1 MSATISICANHFN
14 FFSFIFQ
21 FGINLSLKFLSSVEY
36 FSRLTQPKYFVFFL
50 ALPHASIDP
59 IHFLQLR
66 VFSYQFPPF
75 FREFLFF
82 LVRKWKNAV
91 SPFYFFS
98 LFHPPPFLFLFYFR
112 CCRADKFALCSCRWS
127 RRTNERTATVVCG
140 GLISLSR
147 HFGLLGLMLGFNLI
161 IKANKHY
168 PRWWWSS
175 HSFVRS
181 LLSGSALLNI
191 AGLSFYF
198 SFEFLHSNTHN
209 FWQNSSPFRVALH
222 CCGLF
227 SPFLPS
233 FFCSFRGHCGHS
245 NKKRQGTNE
254 RSTKRD
260 AMPQGERKVTW
271 LSTELRKARGIALKL
286 HVSMTFPSFF
296 FLFWVRSF
304 VVTVSTKRQRE
315 LVFPRRFHH
324 TISSWISYWPSFLF
338 SFCFISI
345 FCSFNVLLFII

>member
-1 MSATISICANHFN
+1 MVGSLSIAWRSIFILSFFSSVRIIRTCCPIQCLLLFPSVPIISIFFHSFFN
-14 FFSFIFQ
+14 LELICRWSFCRQLNIFLDWHNQNILFSFSLCHTHRSTQFIFCNFACSRTNFLLFFASFFSFWLENERTRRPRFISFRYST
-21 FGINLSLKFLSSVEY
+21 L
-36 FSRLTQPKYFVFFL
+36 R
-50 ALPHASIDP
+50 
-59 IHFLQLR
+59 HFC
-66 VFSYQFPPF
+66 
-75 FREFLFF
+75 
-82 LVRKWKNAV
+82 
-91 SPFYFFS
+91 
-98 LFHPPPFLFLFYFR
+98 FHFR

-198 SFEFLHSNTHN
+198 SFEFLHSNTRAFGKTPVH
-209 FWQNSSPFRVALH
+209 FAWLCTAVAFFL
-222 CCGLF
+222 LF
-227 SPFLPS
+227 FLPS

-254 RSTKRD
+254 RTNYEAWCYATRRKKSHVTQRNC
-260 AMPQGERKVTW
+260 ERLGV
-271 LSTELRKARGIALKL
+271 LRWNYTSLWPFHL
-286 HVSMTFPSFF
+286 FSFF
-296 FLFWVRSF
+296 FGF
-304 VVTVSTKRQRE
+304 V
-315 LVFPRRFHH
+315 
-324 TISSWISYWPSFLF
+324 PS
-338 SFCFISI
+338 
-345 FCSFNVLLFII
+345 

>member
-1 MSATISICANHFN
+1 MSAAISICANHFN
-14 FFSFIFQ
+14 FVSFIYQ

-36 FSRLTQPKYFVFFL
+36 FSRLTQPKYFVFFF

-66 VFSYQFPPF
+66 VFSYQFLPF

-82 LVRKWKNAV
+82 LVRKWKNAA

-198 SFEFLHSNTHN
+198 SFEFLHSNTRAFGKTPVH
-209 FWQNSSPFRVALH
+209 FAWLCTAVAFFLLFFLH
-222 CCGLF
+222 
-227 SPFLPS
+227 S

-254 RSTKRD
+254 RTNYEAWCYATRRKKSHVTLNGTAKGSGYCVEITRLYDLSIFFLSFLGSFLRSNSLHQETK
-260 AMPQGERKVTW
+260 
-271 LSTELRKARGIALKL
+271 GI
-286 HVSMTFPSFF
+286 SFPSA
-296 FLFWVRSF
+296 
-304 VVTVSTKRQRE
+304 
-315 LVFPRRFHH
+315 
-324 TISSWISYWPSFLF
+324 ISSHN
-338 SFCFISI
+338 I
-345 FCSFNVLLFII
+345 FMN

>member
-1 MSATISICANHFN
+1 MSAAISICANHFN
-14 FFSFIFQ
+14 FVSFIYQ

-36 FSRLTQPKYFVFFL
+36 FSRLTQPKYFLFFF

-66 VFSYQFPPF
+66 VFSYQFLTI

-82 LVRKWKNAV
+82 LVSKWKKAT

-98 LFHPPPFLFLFYFR
+98 LFHPPPFLFYFR

-175 HSFVRS
+175 CSVRS
-181 LLSGSALLNI
+181 LLGGSASSD
-191 AGLSFYF
+191 SFYIFVFLQINLDFWRTAIRANRGMCHSRIF
-198 SFEFLHSNTHN
+198 SQQRSALFFFLSLGCS
-209 FWQNSSPFRVALH
+209 F
-222 CCGLF
+222 
-227 SPFLPS
+227 FLL
-233 FFCSFRGHCGHS
+233 FCSFRG
-245 NKKRQGTNE
+245 
-254 RSTKRD
+254 
-260 AMPQGERKVTW
+260 
-271 LSTELRKARGIALKL
+271 
-286 HVSMTFPSFF
+286 
-296 FLFWVRSF
+296 
-304 VVTVSTKRQRE
+304 
-315 LVFPRRFHH
+315 RR
-324 TISSWISYWPSFLF
+324 
-338 SFCFISI
+338 
-345 FCSFNVLLFII
+345 VGA

>member
-1 MSATISICANHFN
+1 MSAAISICANHFN

-36 FSRLTQPKYFVFFL
+36 FSRLTQPKYFVFFF

-66 VFSYQFPPF
+66 VFSYQFLPF

-82 LVRKWKNAV
+82 LVRKWKNAA

-181 LLSGSALLNI
+181 LLSGSALLSI

-198 SFEFLHSNTHN
+198 SFEFLHSNTRAFGKTPVH
-209 FWQNSSPFRVALH
+209 FAWLCTAVAFFL
-222 CCGLF
+222 LF
-227 SPFLPS
+227 FLPF

-245 NKKRQGTNE
+245 NKKRQGKNE
-254 RSTKRD
+254 RTTKRD

-271 LSTELRKARGIALKL
+271 LNGTAKGSGCCVEITRLYYLSIFFLSFLGSFLRSNSLHQETKGI
-286 HVSMTFPSFF
+286 SFPSA
-296 FLFWVRSF
+296 
-304 VVTVSTKRQRE
+304 
-315 LVFPRRFHH
+315 
-324 TISSWISYWPSFLF
+324 IPSHN
-338 SFCFISI
+338 I
-345 FCSFNVLLFII
+345 FMN

>member
-1 MSATISICANHFN
+1 MSAAISICANHFN

-36 FSRLTQPKYFVFFL
+36 FSRLTQPKYFVFFF

-66 VFSYQFPPF
+66 VFSYQFLPF

-82 LVRKWKNAV
+82 LVRKWKNAS

-98 LFHPPPFLFLFYFR
+98 LFHPPPFLFLFHFR

-198 SFEFLHSNTHN
+198 SFEFLHSNTRAFGKTPVH
-209 FWQNSSPFRVALH
+209 FAWLCTAAWPFFSFS
-222 CCGLF
+222 F
-227 SPFLPS
+227 SPPFLLVSRP
-233 FFCSFRGHCGHS
+233 
-245 NKKRQGTNE
+245 
-254 RSTKRD
+254 
-260 AMPQGERKVTW
+260 
-271 LSTELRKARGIALKL
+271 LR
-286 HVSMTFPSFF
+286 P
-296 FLFWVRSF
+296 
-304 VVTVSTKRQRE
+304 
-315 LVFPRRFHH
+315 
-324 TISSWISYWPSFLF
+324 
-338 SFCFISI
+338 
-345 FCSFNVLLFII
+345 

>member
-1 MSATISICANHFN
+1 MVGSLSIAWRSVFILFFFSSVRNIRTCCPIQCLLLFPSVPIISIFFHSFFN
-14 FFSFIFQ
+14 LELICRWSFCRQLNIFLDWHNKIFCFLFRFATRIDRPNSFFATSRVLVPI
-21 FGINLSLKFLSSVEY
+21 SS
-36 FSRLTQPKYFVFFL
+36 
-50 ALPHASIDP
+50 
-59 IHFLQLR
+59 
-66 VFSYQFPPF
+66 F

-82 LVRKWKNAV
+82 LVRKWKNAS

-198 SFEFLHSNTHN
+198 SFEFLHSNTRAFGKTPVH
-209 FWQNSSPFRVALH
+209 FAWLCTAVAFFL
-222 CCGLF
+222 LF
-227 SPFLPS
+227 FLPS

-254 RSTKRD
+254 RTNYEAWCYATRR
-260 AMPQGERKVTW
+260 RKSHVTLNGTAKGSGYCVEITRLYD
-271 LSTELRKARGIALKL
+271 LSIFFL
-286 HVSMTFPSFF
+286 SFF
-296 FLFWVRSF
+296 GF
-304 VVTVSTKRQRE
+304 V
-315 LVFPRRFHH
+315 
-324 TISSWISYWPSFLF
+324 PS
-338 SFCFISI
+338 
-345 FCSFNVLLFII
+345 